1 MSKRLFFWWGFGLI
15 VTWNALCAQRPPN
28 IIVIMVDD
36 MGYADIG
43 PFGAT
48 QQKTPALDRMAHEG
62 MRLTSFYAAAVCS
75 PSRAQLMTGCYQARI
90 SVPHVYFPGNPNG
103 LNTNEVT
110 VAQHLKRLGYATACI
125 GKWHLGDQPEFL
137 PTRRGFDSY
146 FGFPYSNDMLK
157 KNAAHERVVP
167 LMRNETVEAL
177 LTEEE
182 QSGIVARY
190 TEEAVRFIR
199 AKKEQPFFLYFPH
212 TAVHTPIHP
221 GKAFAGRS
229 NNGRYGDWVEEVDW
243 STGRILDTLRE
254 LKLDGETLVL
264 FTSDNGPWLIKGS
277 DGGSALPL
285 RGGKGSTWEGGV
297 RVPTLAWW
305 PGHVPAGSR
314 CDAVL
319 GQIDVLPT
327 CVALAGGRV
336 PAEPVIDGRDC
347 SQNLLGV
354 SNESPRE
361 AHYYFLAYELQ
372 AVRQGPW
379 KLALTR
385 QSDLYGGKTR
395 KIQAEGVR
403 LYNLDRDIGETNN
416 CAGDHPD
423 IVARLRAL
431 AAAKDAEI
439 GGKQPTARRPEG
451 CVTQAKMLYDSPE
464 DPHAKA
470 RVAMDPVDFG
480 KLRCGDTLS
489 GSAAPRVAQ
498 SSFDMTLRVETAQS
512 NCVLLAHGGVSVG
525 YAVHLRN
532 QRVVF
537 SVRTAPTR
545 VISIQS
551 ERPFVSGSILRVCL
565 KKDQAMVLFLDG
577 QEVARGHA
585 DALLPQQP
593 MEDFCLGVDTRK
605 PVVETFD
612 NTPLVGRIDGV
623 LMRVGAIAD

>member
-1 MSKRLFFWWGFGLI
+1 MSRRLFFCWSVGFL
-15 VTWNALCAQRPPN
+15 VVANAVCAERPPN
-28 IIVIMVDD
+28 IIVILVDD

-43 PFGAT
+43 SFGAA
-48 QQKTPALDRMAHEG
+48 QQKTPALDRMAQEG

-90 SVPHVYFPGNPNG
+90 SVPHVYFPGNANG

-110 VAQHLKRLGYATACI
+110 VAQHLKRLGYVTACI

-157 KNAAHERVVP
+157 KNQANERVVP

-190 TEEAVRFIR
+190 TDEAVRFIH
-199 AKKEQPFFLYFPH
+199 ANKAHPFFLYVPH

-243 STGRILDTLRE
+243 STGRILETLRE
-254 LKLDGETLVL
+254 LKLEGETVVL

-305 PGHVPAGSR
+305 PGHVPAGSQ

-319 GQIDVLPT
+319 GNIDILPT

-336 PAEPVIDGRDC
+336 PAEPVIDGRD
-347 SQNLLGV
+347 SSKNLLGLTQD
-354 SNESPRE
+354 SPRE
-361 AHYYFLAYELQ
+361 AHYYFLGYELQ
-372 AVRQGPW
+372 AVRQGAW
-379 KLALTR
+379 KLALKR
-385 QSDLYGGKTR
+385 QSDLYGGKT
-395 KIQAEGVR
+395 KQIQAEGVR
-403 LYNLDRDIGETNN
+403 LYNLAVDIGETNN
-416 CAGDHPD
+416 CAAQHPD
-423 IVARLRAL
+423 IVARLSAL

-451 CVTQAKMLYDSPE
+451 RVVQATMLYESPE
-464 DPHAKA
+464 DPNIKKNESS
-470 RVAMDPVDFG
+470 VPVDFD
-480 KLRCGDTLS
+480 KLRSGDTLS

-498 SSFDMTLRVETAQS
+498 RPFEMTLRVATAQS
-512 NCVLLAHGGVSVG
+512 NCVLLAHGGLSVG

-532 QRVVF
+532 QRVCF
-537 SVRTAPTR
+537 SVRTAR
-545 VISIQS
+545 EKVNSIQS
-551 ERPFVSGSILRVCL
+551 DRPFVSGSTLRVCL
-565 KKDQAMVLFLDG
+565 YKDQSMALFING

-593 MEDFCLGVDTRK
+593 LEDFCLGVDTRNA
-605 PVVETFD
+605 VVETFD
-612 NTPLVGRIDGV
+612 NTPVVGRIDEV
-623 LMRVGAIAD
+623 VMRLGRGAH

>member
-1 MSKRLFFWWGFGLI
+1 MSMRLFFWWSVGFL
-15 VTWNALCAQRPPN
+15 VAFHAMCAERPPN
-28 IIVIMVDD
+28 IIVIMADD

-48 QQKTPALDRMAHEG
+48 QQKTPALDRMAQEG
-62 MRLTSFYAAAVCS
+62 IRLTSFYAAAVCS

-110 VAQHLKRLGYATACI
+110 LAQHLKRRGYVTACI

-157 KNAAHERVVP
+157 KNRADERVVP
-167 LMRNETVEAL
+167 LMRNERVEAL

-182 QSGIVARY
+182 QSEIVARY
-190 TEEAVRFIR
+190 TEEAVRFIH
-199 AKKEQPFFLYFPH
+199 ANKEKRFFLYLPH

-229 NNGRYGDWVEEVDW
+229 NNGLYGDWVEEVDW
-243 STGRILDTLRE
+243 STGRILDTLRA
-254 LKLDGETLVL
+254 LKLERETLVL
-264 FTSDNGPWLIKGS
+264 FTSDNGPWLIKGK

-305 PGHVPAGSR
+305 PGHVPAGTQ
-314 CDAVL
+314 CDAIL
-319 GQIDVLPT
+319 GNIDILPT
-327 CVALAGGRV
+327 CVTLAGGNI
-336 PAEPVIDGRDC
+336 PTEPVIDGRDC
-347 SQNLLGV
+347 SRNLLGI
-354 SNESPRE
+354 SCESPRE

-385 QSDLYGGKTR
+385 QSDLYGGKTKR
-395 KIQAEGVR
+395 IQAEGVR
-403 LYNLDRDIGETNN
+403 LYNLAEDCGETNN
-416 CAGDHPD
+416 CAAHYPE
-423 IVARLRAL
+423 IVARLSAL
-431 AAAKDAEI
+431 AATKNAEI
-439 GGKQPTARRPEG
+439 GGKHPAARRPEG
-451 CVTQAKMLYDSPE
+451 RVVQAKMLYASPE
-464 DPHAKA
+464 DPNLKKSEST
-470 RVAMDPVDFG
+470 VPVDFN
-480 KLRCGDTLS
+480 KLRSGDTLS

-498 SSFDMTLRVETAQS
+498 RPFEITLRVETAQS
-512 NCVLLAHGGVSVG
+512 NCVLLAHGGLSVG

-532 QRVVF
+532 QRVCF
-537 SVRTAPTR
+537 SVRTAR
-545 VISIQS
+545 EQVSSIQS
-551 ERPFVSGSILRVCL
+551 DRLFVSGSTLRV
-565 KKDQAMVLFLDG
+565 DVGNDGRMVLFIDG

-585 DALLPQQP
+585 HALLPQQP
-593 MEDFCLGVDTRK
+593 MEDFCLGVDTRNA
-605 PVVETFD
+605 VVQTFD
-612 NTPLVGRIDGV
+612 NTPLIGRIDGV
-623 LMRVGAIAD
+623 VMRLGAAVP